1 MTVRKSSPEESA
13 LSVFAGSAPGVAADF
28 APPATVLE
36 LVRLALP
43 DSEFP
48 RGGEVGVRFAGRAEI
63 AEMNER
69 FRGKSGPTDVLS
81 FAYESGDGRIVGD
94 IAVCPEIVRENAQ
107 TDGADYAA
115 MMAHAVAHGALHLA
129 GRRHDTADEARKM
142 AADEAR
148 ILGACGFA
156 RPDSF

>member
-1 MTVRKSSPEESA
+1 MKIRENSAGKSAVSVSA
-13 LSVFAGSAPGVAADF
+13 SAAPGVSAKF
-28 APPATVLE
+28 APLSTVRA

-48 RGGEVGVRFAGRAEI
+48 RGGEVGVRFAGREEI
-63 AEMNER
+63 AEMNAK

-81 FAYESGDGRIVGD
+81 FSYESENGRVVGD
-94 IAVCPEIVRENAQ
+94 IAVCPDIVRENAQ
-107 TDGADYAA
+107 TDGEDFAA

-129 GRRHDTADEARKM
+129 GRRHDTAADARKM
-142 AADEAR
+142 AADETR

-156 RPDSF
+156 RPQSF